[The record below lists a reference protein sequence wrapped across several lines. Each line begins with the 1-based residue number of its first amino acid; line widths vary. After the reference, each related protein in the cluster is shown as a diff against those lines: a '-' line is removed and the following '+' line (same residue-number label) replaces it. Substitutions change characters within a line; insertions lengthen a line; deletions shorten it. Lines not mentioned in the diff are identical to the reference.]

1 MYFPVPLVQKL
12 IGTYWQVLKEELDNY
27 HLLVGYDL
35 EARKCKALSMIIEQ
49 YKLSVHGGEETKRKR

>member
-27 HLLVGYDL
+27 PFLVGYDL
-35 EARKCKALSMIIEQ
+35 EARTFKGFSAIIEQ
-49 YKLSVHGGEETKRKR
+49 YKLSVHGGEETKGKR